1 MTGRERVLRA
11 VNHEE
16 PDRVPVDFGGTLA
29 TTAVD
34 QAYRNLCRH
43 LGLPDHV
50 EYAHKIYLLA
60 RVPLSMVE
68 RLGVDVVQLHLPP
81 PQNPPSDTA
90 ASPLPPPGRGAGGES
105 LAEGSFQDEWGVVW
119 SRPEEGHYYVSG
131 PPFEQEATVAAVER
145 HPWPD
150 PDDPGRTRGLREEA
164 TVLRQQTDCAIC
176 LYVHGRVLSFG
187 QFMRGFENWLMDL
200 KLNKAFVHAL
210 LERATEVQIRMN
222 TRLLEAVGD
231 SVDIVHVADDLGGQ
245 PGPLIS
251 LATYRALIKPYHER
265 IFWAIKAQAPVK
277 LMLHSCGSV
286 AAFLGDLVDLGVDI
300 LNPVQVSAAGMDT
313 AALKREFGRHLCFW
327 GGVDTQKVLPF
338 GPPAEVRAEVR
349 RRISDLAPGG
359 GYVLAAVHNIQ
370 KEVPPENVLAML
382 EAAREYGLY
391 SKSSAAF

>member
-1 MTGRERVLRA
+1 MSGRERVLMA

-34 QAYRNLCRH
+34 QAYRNLCRY

-50 EYAHKIYLLA
+50 EYANRIYLLA
-60 RVPLSMVE
+60 RIPLDLVQ
-68 RLGVDVVQLHLPP
+68 RLGVDVVQLHLKPP
-81 PQNPPSDTA
+81 ENWQPRRTFADD
-90 ASPLPPPGRGAGGES
+90 
-105 LAEGSFQDEWGVVW
+105 SFEDEWGVVW
-119 SRPEEGHYYVSG
+119 SRPEGGHYYVSEA
-131 PPFEQEATVAAVER
+131 PFEQEATVAAVER

-164 TVLRQQTDCAIC
+164 AALRQQTDCALC
-176 LYVHGRVLSFG
+176 MYVHGRVLSFG

-210 LERATEVQIRMN
+210 LERATEVQMQMN
-222 TRLLEAVGD
+222 ARLLEAVGEY
-231 SVDIVHVADDLGGQ
+231 VDIVHVADDLGGQ
-245 PGPLIS
+245 PGPLLS
-251 LATYRALIKPYHER
+251 LATYRELIKPYQAR
-265 IFWAIKAQAPVK
+265 IFAALKAQAPVR

-286 AAFLGDLVDLGVDI
+286 AAFLGDLIDIGVDI

-313 AALKREFGRHLCFW
+313 AVLKREFGRHLCFW
-327 GGVDTQKVLPF
+327 GGVDTQTVLPF
-338 GPPAEVRAEVR
+338 GTPEEVRAEVR
-349 RRISDLAPGG
+349 RRISDLAAGG

-370 KEVPPENVLAML
+370 KEVPPANVLAML
-382 EAAREYGLY
+382 DAAREYGLY